1 MLFFRKRENQVN
13 VKDYILAR
21 EIGIVRR
28 REFAFASSRYAQSKL
43 NAARIRNL
51 KVYLLSKVS
60 QPEIYDSFALFSAL
74 AEKGN
79 AGIQKNGEEKMSE
92 KEGRTIFTLSDAAE
106 KYEIR
111 KLSLLNER
119 RKGEEENNSKPKEQN
134 TDQLDFMIEALSGL
148 RGLNV
153 WERGGQSD

>member
-1 MLFFRKRENQVN
+1 MLFFRKRENKVN

-51 KVYLLSKVS
+51 KVYLLSEVS

-74 AEKGN
+74 AEKRN
-79 AGIQKNGEEKMSE
+79 AGIQKNREEKVSE
-92 KEGRTIFTLSDAAE
+92 MEGRTEFTLSDAAE
-106 KYEIR
+106 KYGIR
-111 KLSLLNER
+111 KLFLNER
-119 RKGEEENNSKPKEQN
+119 RKAEEENNSKIEEQN
-134 TDQLDFMIEALSGL
+134 TDLLDFMIEALSGL